1 MARYGMTIPLDG
13 IPLAQ
18 QRDWIRELADLG
30 YTDLWSAEAGAT
42 DGWRKYVGAVDDP
55 HAAVVGLDRFGES
68 APGGVLFKHFG
79 FTIDNVVA
87 AVKTIL
93 P

>member
-1 MARYGMTIPLDG
+1 V
-13 IPLAQ
+13 
-18 QRDWIRELADLG
+18 
-30 YTDLWSAEAGAT
+30 EAGAT

-68 APGGVLFKHFG
+68 APGGVLFNHFG